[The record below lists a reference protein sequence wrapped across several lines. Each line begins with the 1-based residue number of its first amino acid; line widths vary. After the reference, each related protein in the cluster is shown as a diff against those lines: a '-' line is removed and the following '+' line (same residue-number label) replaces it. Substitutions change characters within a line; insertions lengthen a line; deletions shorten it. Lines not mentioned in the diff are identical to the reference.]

1 MATQK
6 FKVWQ
11 VGWEDEVHEVEADHE
26 DGDCPACEFIGGLPR
41 DTPVEGLDPFVVVFE
56 GPSGAQ
62 KMRRVEVCGRIL
74 GALALTCANAT
85 PDDIEGA
92 RHRAAEAKAGK
103 RDHFHKGKLV
113 EPPTAVRQGASAVD
127 VSMPDTGLT
136 SPTRVVPS

>member
-1 MATQK
+1 MATEK

-56 GPSGAQ
+56 GPSGVQ
-62 KMRRVEVCGRIL
+62 KTRRIEVLGRIL
-74 GALALTCANAT
+74 GATTLSCANAT
-85 PDDIEGA
+85 SDDIDAA
-92 RHRAAEAKAGK
+92 RACAAEAKAGI

-113 EPPTAVRQGASAVD
+113 DPPAAVHQGASAVD
-127 VSMPDTGLT
+127 VSMPNTGLT